1 MTGVE
6 KFLKD
11 IKSYTTSYVTFGD
24 GAKGEIKGI
33 GKLHN
38 IGLPKLDNVLLVKGL
53 KANLISIS
61 QLCDQG
67 LKVDF
72 TKNECLV
79 TSNKGELLMKGERSK
94 NNCYLWIPPETAHST
109 TCNVSQTDEAN
120 LWHQKL
126 GHLHLRGMI
135 KLISKEAIRGLPKLT
150 IEEKNICGDCQI
162 GKQIQMSHPRLP
174 HQGTS
179 RVLELLHMDLMGP
192 MQVESLGGRRYAFVV
207 VDDFSRYTWISF
219 LKEKSDTFEEF
230 KDLCIRL
237 QREKDSSII
246 RIRSDHGKEFQNSKF
261 AEYCS
266 TEGIAHEFSSP
277 ITPQQNGVVE
287 RKNKTIQEAARVM
300 LHAKKLPYYFWAEAM
315 NTSCYVHNRVTLR
328 AGTSTTLYEK
338 VHDEV
343 PDVGTSDPIPED
355 SEVEE
360 NSEKTDQE
368 PDQGQTSKGP
378 SIRIQKNHP
387 KELIIGNP
395 ELPVMTRSR
404 EVISN
409 ACFVSTIE
417 PKNVKEALTDE
428 CWINAMQEEL
438 NEFKRNEVWDLV
450 PRPDGVNIIGTK
462 WVYRNKSDESGVVT
476 RNKARLVAQGY
487 SQIEGVDFDE
497 NFAPVARLESIRLL
511 LGVACILKFK
521 LFQMD
526 VKSAFLNGYLN
537 EEVYVAQPKGFVDP
551 NLPDHVYRLKKALYG
566 LKQAPRAWYERLTKF
581 FLQQGY
587 RKGETDK
594 TLFVRQEEGKL
605 MIAQIYVDDIV
616 FGGMTDALV
625 KQFVHQMQ
633 SEFEMSLVGEL
644 TYFIGLQVKQME
656 DTIFISQSKYAKNIV
671 KKFGMESA
679 THKRTPAATHIK
691 LTKHEKGVS
700 VDQSL
705 YRSIIGSLLYLTS
718 SRPDISFAVGVCARY
733 QAEPKMSHLT
743 QVKRILKYVNGT
755 SDYGIMYSHGEDSR
769 LTGYC
774 DADWAGSADDRKS
787 TSGGCFFL
795 GNNLISWFSKKQN
808 CVALS
813 TAEAEYIAARSSC
826 SQLLWMKQMLS
837 EYNVEQVVFT
847 LYCDNM
853 SAINIS
859 KNPIQH
865 SRTKHID
872 IRHHFIR
879 DLVEDKV
886 VTLEHVAT
894 DNQLADI
901 FTKALDASKFETLRG
916 KLGICLLD
924 DQ

>member
-6 KFLKD
+6 SFLVD
-11 IKSYTTSYVTFGD
+11 IKSYTSSYVTFGD
-24 GAKGEIKGI
+24 GAKGQIMGI
-33 GKLHN
+33 GKLIN
-38 IGLPKLDNVLLVKGL
+38 NGLLKLDNVLLVKGL

-61 QLCDQG
+61 QLSDQG

-72 TKNECLV
+72 SKNECLV
-79 TSNKGELLMKGERSK
+79 TNDKGELLMKGAKSK
-94 NNCYLWIPPETAHST
+94 DNCYLWVPQETTHST
-109 TCNVSQTDEAN
+109 TCLISQEDEER
-120 LWHQKL
+120 LWHQRL
-126 GHLHLRGMI
+126 GHMNLKGMM
-135 KLISKEAIRGLPKLT
+135 KLASKEAIRGTPKLI
-150 IEEKNICGDCQI
+150 IEEGDICGGCQI
-162 GKQIQMSHPRLP
+162 SKQIQKSHPMLQ
-174 HQGTS
+174 HLVTS
-179 RVLELLHMDLMGP
+179 
-192 MQVESLGGRRYAFVV
+192 
-207 VDDFSRYTWISF
+207 
-219 LKEKSDTFEEF
+219 
-230 KDLCIRL
+230 
-237 QREKDSSII
+237 
-246 RIRSDHGKEFQNSKF
+246 
-261 AEYCS
+261 
-266 TEGIAHEFSSP
+266 
-277 ITPQQNGVVE
+277 
-287 RKNKTIQEAARVM
+287 
-300 LHAKKLPYYFWAEAM
+300 
-315 NTSCYVHNRVTLR
+315 
-328 AGTSTTLYEK
+328 K
-338 VHDEV
+338 VHDVE
-343 PDVGTSDPIPED
+343 PDVVTSDLQPED

-360 NSEKTDQE
+360 HSEKADPE
-368 PDQGQTSKGP
+368 LEEGQTSKG
-378 SIRIQKNHP
+378 SSTRVQKNQP

-395 ELPVMTRSR
+395 ELPVMTMSR

-409 ACFVSTIE
+409 ACFISKIKSE
-417 PKNVKEALTDE
+417 NVKEDLTDE
-428 CWINAMQEEL
+428 FWINAIQEEL
-438 NEFKRNEVWDLV
+438 NQFKRNEVWDLV
-450 PRPDGVNIIGTK
+450 PRPVVVNIIGTK
-462 WVYRNKSDESGVVT
+462 WVYRNKSDESGDVT

-497 NFAPVARLESIRLL
+497 TFAPIARLESIRLL

-526 VKSAFLNGYLN
+526 VKSVFLNEYLN
-537 EEVYVAQPKGFVDP
+537 EEVYVEQPKEFVDP
-551 NLPDHVYRLKKALYG
+551 NLPDHVYRLQKAVYE

-581 FLQQGY
+581 LLQQGY

-594 TLFVRQEEGKL
+594 TFFVRQEEGTL

-633 SEFEMSLVGEL
+633 SESEMSLVGEL
-644 TYFIGLQVKQME
+644 TYFLGVQVKQME
-656 DTIFISQSKYAKNIV
+656 DTIFISQSNYAKNIV

-679 THKRTPAATHIK
+679 TRKRTPATTHLK
-691 LTKHEKGVS
+691 LTKDEKGVS

-705 YRSIIGSLLYLTS
+705 YRSIIDSLLYLTA

-733 QAEPKMSHLT
+733 QVEPKMSHLT

-769 LTGYC
+769 LIGYC

-813 TAEAEYIAARSSC
+813 TAEAEYIAAGSSC

-837 EYNVEQVVFT
+837 EYNVEQDVLT

-879 DLVEDKV
+879 GLVEDKV

-894 DNQLADI
+894 ENQLAEI
-901 FTKALDASKFETLRG
+901 FTKALDANKFETLRG